1 MNKPVL
7 AKSKAIIIFLVFAL
21 GYFISTLLRAITATI
36 SPELVNEFNL
46 SAGELGLLGGG
57 YFLGFASVQIPLGY
71 MLDMRGPRK
80 IVSYFLSLTIVGLLI
95 FALAQNFLTLLVS
108 RIIIGVGVGACLMGP
123 LTAYRIW
130 YQDETQQRAN
140 SWMLMVGAIGML
152 SSSLPVQF
160 FLPII
165 GWRNIFL
172 LLAFITLVCII
183 LIIIFI
189 PQWTSKGNQKN
200 DDAKL
205 SIVWQNQFFRSVIPM
220 GFFSTGGLFAI
231 QTLWAGPWMIK
242 VSGYTPEE
250 SAKGLFLI
258 YFFMLLSFL
267 IWGYFVPKF
276 SKNVNDAIRLLKY
289 GSPLSL
295 LVLGVIIYLGPNTD
309 SIHWALFI
317 VSAVFLSLIQP
328 AVGMAFSVSNAGKAL
343 TSYNLLIFI
352 GAFFLQWIIGLI
364 IDLGLSLNYSEIVS
378 FQLAMSFVLVTSLTS
393 YLYFLLKNL
402 IFFSKL
408 YRLGY

>member
-189 PQWTSKGNQKN
+189 PQWTSKGNQRN

-295 LVLGVIIYLGPNTD
+295 LVLGVIIYLGPNTE
-309 SIHWALFI
+309 SIHWALFV

-328 AVGMAFSVSNAGKAL
+328 AVGMAFSISNAGKAL

-364 IDLGLSLNYSEIVS
+364 IDLGLSLNYSEIAS

-393 YLYFLLKNL
+393 YLYFLVKNN
-402 IFFSKL
+402 
-408 YRLGY
+408 

>member
-7 AKSKAIIIFLVFAL
+7 AKSKAIMIFLVFAL

-71 MLDMRGPRK
+71 LLDLRGPRK
-80 IVSYFLSLTIVGLLI
+80 VVSYFLSLTIIGLII
-95 FALAQNFLTLLVS
+95 FAFAQNFLTLLVS

-160 FLPII
+160 FLPLI

-172 LLAFITLVCII
+172 FLAFITLVCII

-189 PQWTSKGNQKN
+189 PQWTSKSSQKN
-200 DDAKL
+200 DEAKL
-205 SIVWQNQFFRSVIPM
+205 SVVWQNQFFRSVIPM

-242 VSGYTPEE
+242 VSGYTPEQ

-295 LVLGVIIYLGPNTD
+295 LILGVIIYLGPNTE

-328 AVGMAFSVSNAGKAL
+328 AVGMAFSLSNAGKAL

-364 IDLGLSLNYSEIVS
+364 IDLGLSLNYSEIAS

-393 YLYFLLKNL
+393 YLYFLLKN
-402 IFFSKL
+402 
-408 YRLGY
+408 Y